1 MADQVNTKGDIQMVE
16 NHSNYAD
23 TQLHDLKGGTPMLRS
38 KADDLSIWRSVRQ
51 YKRVGFIAMAAAFC
65 AALDGYRKLH
75 LSSAPVHSMSL
86 MVGIL

>member
-16 NHSNYAD
+16 HRSNDAD
-23 TQLHDLKGGTPMLRS
+23 THLQDLKGGTPMLRS

-65 AALDGYRKLH
+65 AALDGYRKIPLT
-75 LSSAPVHSMSL
+75 LIS
-86 MVGIL
+86 I